1 MEYAY
6 DADKNLTGLR
16 TMLGDEVLV
25 ENRYRYDGNGNRLE
39 KQQLT
44 GRTLYQYDPLNQLIE
59 VSYQGRTETLFYDH
73 AGKRTERISGGVEE
87 YYSYD
92 KLNHLT
98 DYEKNG
104 IHTEF
109 QYDAA
114 GNLLKDDRASY
125 TYDAF
130 NRNTKVET
138 FDGNIQINH
147 YDAEGLRH
155 EMEENGKLVQDIFRD
170 TEVIGEETK
179 EEQIRYIR
187 THELL
192 SSDAECARTYYHY
205 AADEMGSVTHVT
217 TGNEILNRYEYDA

>member
-109 QYDAA
+109 
-114 GNLLKDDRASY
+114 
-125 TYDAF
+125 
-130 NRNTKVET
+130 
-138 FDGNIQINH
+138 
-147 YDAEGLRH
+147 
-155 EMEENGKLVQDIFRD
+155 
-170 TEVIGEETK
+170 
-179 EEQIRYIR
+179 
-187 THELL
+187 
-192 SSDAECARTYYHY
+192 
-205 AADEMGSVTHVT
+205 
-217 TGNEILNRYEYDA
+217 